1 MAVIPAAHVAQ
12 QLRNEMRKEIM
23 NIEAT
28 AVPVTA
34 NLMSWG
40 EWWELWGD
48 QDTDA
53 PTETNIEFDVE

>member
-1 MAVIPAAHVAQ
+1 MTVSSGAHFVQ
-12 QLRNEMRKEIM
+12 RLGNETGVEIM
-23 NIEAT
+23 NIEAAT
-28 AVPVTA
+28 VPVSS

-53 PTETNIEFDVE
+53 TTQMNIEFDVE

>member
-1 MAVIPAAHVAQ
+1 
-12 QLRNEMRKEIM
+12 MRKEIM

-53 PTETNIEFDVE
+53 ATETNIEFDVE